1 MFTNYDALEIMK
13 VNPNFKKSILHS
25 LPDGLTRLEQGLF
38 IYAKLCSVLN
48 YDAGFFAADQA
59 GVEQQKQIDL
69 DYIERVGEE
78 TNDVVCFNFNL
89 ICIDLLKELGIN
101 AEFVSDTNFDD
112 GAKAYGTHSD
122 IVMHIPPMPKKDLPL
137 GLKVGEK
144 IVLYG
149 HADMTNLK
157 VGDRLRAILL
167 DRRRNDQPELRTQI
181 MENFYVLLDKIASIV
196 RKQDNIFQKQQNE
209 EKFNEQKVKMLE
221 DKFYDY
227 AYQEIG
233 FLSDSEKIDIF
244 LEQVGKIDL
253 SEIASMKYVKKLY
266 KSISSGLDNSEN
278 YGYTIIKEKK
288 DDERFGMVGIL
299 SFAGENS
306 NFYIKITPPNEMN
319 EIKHDILQEGF
330 DNGTYDY
337 IGGYYDINSIIPDI
351 KSEYVEEHSNM
362 DVARKQL
369 EYHKQTGKWL
379 SGNEW
384 TVSPKLIA
392 YCEYAEKMNNKTFNS
407 PNNLNISPAE
417 RTR

>member
-1 MFTNYDALEIMK
+1 MFTNYDALEIMR
-13 VNPNFKKSILHS
+13 VNPNFKKSILRS

-38 IYAKLCSVLN
+38 VYIKLCSVLN
-48 YDAGFFAADQA
+48 YDAGFFAAEQE
-59 GVEQQKQIDL
+59 GVEQEKQSDL
-69 DYIERVGEE
+69 HYIEKVGEE
-78 TNDVVCFNFNL
+78 TNDVVCYNFNL

-101 AEFVSDTNFDD
+101 AEFVSGTNFDD
-112 GAKAYGTHSD
+112 GTKAYGTHSD
-122 IVMHIPPMPKKDLPL
+122 IVMHIPSMPKEDLPL
-137 GLKVGEK
+137 GLKVDEE

-157 VGDRLRAILL
+157 VGDKLRAILL
-167 DRRRNDQPELRTQI
+167 DRRRNDQPELQTQI

-266 KSISSGLDNSEN
+266 KSISSGLDNAEN

-288 DDERFGMVGIL
+288 DNERFGMVGIL
-299 SFAGENS
+299 SFAGEDS

-369 EYHKQTGKWL
+369 EYHKKTGKWL
-379 SGNEW
+379 TGNEW
-384 TVSPKLIA
+384 TVSPKLLA
-392 YCEYAEKMNNKTFNS
+392 YCEYAEKMSNKTFNNQ
-407 PNNLNISPAE
+407 NNLNVTPE
-417 RTR
+417 EHTR